1 MHQLGV
7 FPIIAAGLLL
17 NRLTGENLKSA
28 STTFVLMS
36 LLTGFAFSAPV
47 LADQAQADCEVHE
60 HGDRKN
66 KQSGPC

>member
-1 MHQLGV
+1 
-7 FPIIAAGLLL
+7 
-17 NRLTGENLKSA
+17 
-28 STTFVLMS
+28 MS

-47 LADQAQADCEVHE
+47 LADQVQADCEVHE